1 MITTVGKEMVRDALP
16 SDYRQYADKPIDGKV
31 ISNLTTEL
39 ARKNPSLYIDTIQ
52 KLNNI
57 GRNVAYTYGRDA
69 SISLKDLT
77 VPASIKKKRQE
88 LKDRIHVIVNS
99 SGMTPDQKLDEI
111 VKVSNKAGK
120 NMSDQI
126 YKELLARNNS
136 MARQIESGS
145 RGNKTQLMQ
154 TVFGDMMMVDGKDRL
169 IPFPG
174 LDDYGGGAKPLTYW
188 IGAQSGR
195 KGAIGTQFATADAG
209 YFAKQVSNVGH
220 RNIVTME
227 DCGVTNGLRVS
238 GDDPDNVG
246 SILLADAGPLKAGT
260 IITADHLPVLAKY
273 DITVRSPITCKA
285 GEGVCQKCS
294 GIREKGTFP
303 DIGEAVGINA
313 VRSFTEAITQGG
325 LGSKH
330 IGGIGGKEP
339 VGLTGFKEVNQFVQV
354 PKEFVGGAVLAE
366 ADGKVAKIQNAPQG
380 GKYMMISGKQYHIP
394 RELATKVKVG
404 DTVEAGDVLSDGV
417 PNPSQIVKYKGIG
430 EGRKYFL
437 EQFRDILDR
446 NNGGTNRRNL
456 ELFAR
461 SFISKVKVTEPKGY
475 NGHMIDDVVDYDYIA
490 SRWEPRE
497 GSQLKSVTSAS
508 NLYLEQP
515 YLHYSIGTRITP
527 KVAKKLRDNGIKD
540 VMTHKN
546 PPPFEPYVVR
556 AQDFIQTDKDWITR
570 LGGENLKKATI
581 AGATRGASSEIKG
594 TSYYPRLAMIGEN

>member
-1 MITTVGKEMVRDALP
+1 MITTVGKELVKDALP
-16 SDYRQYADKPIDGKV
+16 EGYRQYADKPIDGKV
-31 ISNLTTEL
+31 ISELTTQL
-39 ARKNPSLYIDTIQ
+39 ARKNPSAYTDTIQ

-57 GRNVAYTYGRDA
+57 GRQAAYSYGRDA

-77 VPASIKKKRQE
+77 VPAAIKKKRE
-88 LKDRIHVIVNS
+88 DLKQKVHMITNS
-99 SGMTPDQKLDEI
+99 SGLTSDQKLDEI

-120 NMSDQI
+120 NMAENI
-126 YKELLARNNS
+126 YKDLLARNNS

-169 IPFPG
+169 IPYPG
-174 LDDYGGGAKPLTYW
+174 LDDYGGGAKPFTYW

-220 RNIVTME
+220 RNIVTID
-227 DCGVTNGLRVS
+227 DCEVTNGLQVK

-246 SILLADAGPLKAGT
+246 SVLLEDAGTLKAGT
-260 IITADHLPVLAKY
+260 ILTADHTPLLADKN
-273 DITVRSPITCKA
+273 ITVRSPLTCRA

-303 DIGEAVGINA
+303 DIGDAVGINA

-366 ADGKVAKIQNAPQG
+366 ADGKVAKIQKAPQG
-380 GKYMMISGKQYHIP
+380 GKYMIVNGQQYHIP
-394 RELATKVKVG
+394 RELETAVKVG
-404 DTVEAGDVLSDGV
+404 DSVEAGDMLSSGI
-417 PNPSQIVKYKGIG
+417 PNPAEIVQYKGIG
-430 EGRKYFL
+430 EGRKYFT
-437 EQFRDILDR
+437 EQFREILDR
-446 NNGGTNRRNL
+446 NGGGTNRRNL

-497 GSQLKSVTSAS
+497 GSKLKSVTSAS

-515 YLHYSIGTRITP
+515 YLHYSIGTRVTP
-527 KVAKKLRDNGIKD
+527 KVSKALRKNG
-540 VMTHKN
+540 VNTVVTHQN
-546 PPPFEPYVVR
+546 PPPFEPLVVR
-556 AQDFIQTDKDWITR
+556 AQDFMKTDKDWITR
-570 LGGENLKKATI
+570 LGGEGLKRSITE
-581 AGATRGASSEIKG
+581 GATRGASSEIKG
-594 TSYYPRLAMIGEN
+594 TSYFPRLATIGEN